1 MRKRTSSFCVIHR
14 TVRATGSDQTAIP
27 VDTNTPVDSKGGS
40 RVATYR
46 TAIIGC
52 GGVSR
57 RHFHGYHHP
66 QTQLVAIAE
75 IDEQK
80 LEEAGKTNG
89 VDRLYTDYR
98 ELLERERPDLVS
110 VCTTAPP
117 HRDITVGCAEAGV
130 HVLCEKPM
138 ATNLAEADDMI
149 EACDRAGVRLAIN
162 HQQRCSP
169 QFKKTR
175 ELLEQGQIGELR
187 AIQDRGKNRQGGY
200 EMMEIGT
207 HMFDA
212 MQFFAGSV
220 RSVYGHLTTD
230 GHDTRPE
237 EIMTSLEVD
246 PRYRDIGLVAG
257 DNIVAHFA
265 FESGVVGLAEFYRS
279 PGKVLHGISTRLLQ
293 GTEGIIANKPGGE
306 MGTTVL
312 FYPAPVYDPTSPEAW
327 QRVPMTDEE
336 MRLHGQAWPSGQVI
350 RSIDEMVRCLEE
362 DREHI
367 SDGRAG
373 RAALEMIQGIY
384 SSHFS
389 GQRVTLPLADRRHAL
404 LTAQEGRA

>member
-1 MRKRTSSFCVIHR
+1 M
-14 TVRATGSDQTAIP
+14 
-27 VDTNTPVDSKGGS
+27 
-40 RVATYR
+40 ATYR

-57 RHFHGYHHP
+57 AHFHGYHHHP

-80 LEEAGKTNG
+80 LEEAGQANG

-98 ELLERERPDLVS
+98 ELLERERPDFVS

-149 EACDRAGVRLAIN
+149 ESCDRAGVRLAIN

-169 QFKKTR
+169 QLKKVK
-175 ELLEQGQIGELR
+175 ELIEQGHIGELR
-187 AIQDRGKNRQGGY
+187 AVQDRGKNRQGGY
-200 EMMEIGT
+200 EMMETGT
-207 HMFDA
+207 HMFDS
-212 MQFFAGSV
+212 MQFFAGGV
-220 RSVYGHLTTD
+220 RSVYGHLST
-230 GHDTRPE
+230 GGSDTRPE
-237 EIMTSLEVD
+237 DITTSLEVD
-246 PRYRDIGLVAG
+246 PRYRDIGPVAG

-265 FESGVVGLAEFYRS
+265 FESGVVGWAEFYRS
-279 PGKVLHGISTRLLQ
+279 PGGLPSGSGPRLLQ
-293 GTEGIIANKPGGE
+293 GTKGIVAIKPGGE
-306 MGTTVL
+306 MGLGV
-312 FYPAPVYDPTSPEAW
+312 FHYPAPVYDPNSPEAW
-327 QRVPMTDEE
+327 QRIPLTDEE
-336 MRLHGQAWPSGQVI
+336 MSLHGQVWPAMQII
-350 RSIDEMVRCLEE
+350 RSIDEMLRCLEK

-373 RAALEMIQGIY
+373 RAALEMIQGVY

-389 GQRVTLPLADRRHAL
+389 GTRVTLPLADRRHAL
-404 LTAQEGRA
+404 LSARKVRA